1 MESEETTS
9 ANLYEGT
16 AAALLEFLDY
26 ARAKGILARK
36 TAEAYKSASS
46 LVLSIEGEGWEA
58 TDLRNVDLD
67 QQVNRYIRLRGQKAS
82 PQTLATYRQRVA
94 KAIDLYLD
102 FLGNPAGF
110 RGPAGRPRKAVGGD
124 RRQNGPSV
132 SNRPTQQPA
141 RGREATVVE
150 PADLVTYPFPLRS
163 GAMAYLQL
171 PRQLSEADV
180 KRLSTFLQSL
190 AIDGDDTA
198 ASQREPKG

>member
-1 MESEETTS
+1 MESDETTS
-9 ANLYEGT
+9 ATLYEGT

-36 TAEAYKSASS
+36 TADAYKSASS

-110 RGPAGRPRKAVGGD
+110 RGPAGRPRKAVGGG

-141 RGREATVVE
+141 HGREATVVE
-150 PADLVTYPFPLRS
+150 PADLITYPFPLRS

>member
-16 AAALLEFLDY
+16 AAGLLEFLDY

-36 TAEAYKSASS
+36 TADAYKSASS

-82 PQTLATYRQRVA
+82 PQTLATYHQRVA
-94 KAIDLYLD
+94 TAIDLYLD

-110 RGPAGRPRKAVGGD
+110 RGPAGRPRQAVGGG
-124 RRQNGPSV
+124 RRETGPSV
-132 SNRPTQQPA
+132 SNPPTQQPA
-141 RGREATVVE
+141 RGRKATV
-150 PADLVTYPFPLRS
+150 LVTYPFPLRS

-190 AIDGDDTA
+190 AIDGDDTT